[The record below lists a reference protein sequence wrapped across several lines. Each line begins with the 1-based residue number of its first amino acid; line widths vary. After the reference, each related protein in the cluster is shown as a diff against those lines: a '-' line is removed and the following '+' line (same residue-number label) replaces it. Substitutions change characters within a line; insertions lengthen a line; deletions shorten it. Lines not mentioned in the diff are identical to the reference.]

1 MTAGSN
7 GSTQPGIGMPAPPT
21 ASRLLAP
28 WVFWPAAGLVIAI
41 TAFSMVTPTIAKNVF
56 DTLQSSVVNSFSWYY
71 VLIAAFFVAFA
82 LWLGFSRFG
91 DIKLGKDEDEPEF
104 SMLAWISFLF
114 AAGMGIGLVFY
125 GVAEP
130 LSHFANPRPG
140 VTGNEIEL
148 AQQAMSQTFLH
159 WGVHAWA
166 IYVVVGL
173 ALAYAIHRRGRPISI
188 RWTLEPL
195 LGKRVHGGWGNLIDV
210 IALVGT
216 VFGVATSL
224 GLGVLQISAGLEK
237 TGIAEANLSTQIIV
251 IIVIVAFTIAS
262 LVTGIGRG
270 MKWLSTTNL
279 LLAAV
284 LLVFLLIVGPTT
296 FLFREFVQSMGN
308 YLQNFIGLSFT
319 VSAYAGEAGEQWQ
332 AGWTTFYWGWWM
344 SWAPF
349 VGVFIARVSKGRT
362 VREFVGGVMLV
373 PTVLTFLWF
382 SVLGGNAIYR
392 ELYGQ
397 GGLIAA
403 DGSVDADSALFD
415 LFAGLPAGTVLTFG
429 AILLIGIF
437 FVTSADSGALVMS
450 MIATGGATEPPK
462 RIRIFFALLASF
474 LAIALLI
481 TGGLQTLQTAAIL
494 SALPFS
500 VVMLMMCAATVTAF
514 SRERRAYEKAR
525 RAQFVDHIGEFY
537 GLEVEEPLLREPAHP
552 LRAALDRLR
561 QKAGPTGAGISQGT
575 ENAILADTRGG
586 SPDELAQTD
595 AIAED
600 EVRSVQAEQRDSNAK
615 SKRDASKE

>member
-1 MTAGSN
+1 M
-7 GSTQPGIGMPAPPT
+7 
-21 ASRLLAP
+21 
-28 WVFWPAAGLVIAI
+28 LV
-41 TAFSMVTPTIAKNVF
+41 S
-56 DTLQSSVVNSFSWYY
+56 
-71 VLIAAFFVAFA
+71 
-82 LWLGFSRFG
+82 
-91 DIKLGKDEDEPEF
+91 
-104 SMLAWISFLF
+104 
-114 AAGMGIGLVFY
+114 
-125 GVAEP
+125 
-130 LSHFANPRPG
+130 
-140 VTGNEIEL
+140 
-148 AQQAMSQTFLH
+148 
-159 WGVHAWA
+159 
-166 IYVVVGL
+166 
-173 ALAYAIHRRGRPISI
+173 LAYAIHRRGRPISI

-195 LGKRVHGGWGNLIDV
+195 LGKRIRGGWGNLIDV

-237 TGIAEANLSTQIIV
+237 AGVAEANLTTQIV
-251 IIVIVAFTIAS
+251 VIVVVIGFTILS
-262 LVTGIGRG
+262 LVSGIGRG

-284 LLVFLLIVGPTT
+284 LLVFLLIVGPTA

-308 YLQNFIGLSFT
+308 YLQNFLGLSFT

-332 AGWTTFYWGWWM
+332 ASWTTFYWGWWM

-362 VREFVGGVMLV
+362 VREFVAGVMLV

-397 GGLIAA
+397 GGLIRS
-403 DGSVDADSALFD
+403 DGSVSADSALFD
-415 LFAGLPAGTVLTFG
+415 LIAGLPAGTALTFG
-429 AILLIGIF
+429 VILLIGIF

-450 MIATGGATEPPK
+450 MIATGGSTELPK

-500 VVMLMMCAATVTAF
+500 IVMLMICAATVTAF
-514 SRERRAYEKAR
+514 SRERRAYDRAQ
-525 RAQFVDHIGEFY
+525 RAQFVDHIGDFY
-537 GLEVEEPLLREPAHP
+537 GLEVEEPLLREPSKP
-552 LRAALDRLR
+552 LRAALERLR
-561 QKAGPTGAGISQGT
+561 KRAVKTGDGISQRT
-575 ENAILADTRGG
+575 LDAIIEDEKVA
-586 SPDELAQTD
+586 SPDSLAQAD
-595 AIAED
+595 AIVED
-600 EVRSVQAEQRDSNAK
+600 EVETVQAAQAEKKTKAK
-615 SKRDASKE
+615 PESSKD

>member
-1 MTAGSN
+1 VST
-7 GSTQPGIGMPAPPT
+7 GSTPDSAPRQPEQAKATP
-21 ASRLLAP
+21 SLAP
-28 WVFWPAAGLVIAI
+28 WVFWPAAGLIIAI
-41 TAFSMVTPTIAKNVF
+41 TAFSMIAPKIANTVF
-56 DTLQSSVVNSFSWYY
+56 TTLQSSAISSFSWYY
-71 VLIAAFFVAFA
+71 VLITALFVAFA

-91 DIKLGKDEDEPEF
+91 DIKLGKDDDKPEF
-104 SMLAWISFLF
+104 STISWISFLF

-140 VTGNEIEL
+140 VTGTDIEL
-148 AQQAMSQTFLH
+148 AQKAMSQTFLH

-195 LGKRVHGGWGNLIDV
+195 LGKRIRGGWGNLIDV

-237 TGIAEANLSTQIIV
+237 AGVAEATLTTQIVVIV
-251 IIVIVAFTIAS
+251 VVVAFTILS
-262 LVTGIGRG
+262 LVSGIGRG

-284 LLVFLLIVGPTT
+284 LLVFLLIVGPTA

-308 YLQNFIGLSFT
+308 YLQNFLGLSFT

-332 AGWTTFYWGWWM
+332 ASWTTFYWGWWM

-397 GGLIAA
+397 AGLIEG

-415 LFAGLPAGTVLTFG
+415 LLAGLPAGTALTFG
-429 AILLIGIF
+429 VILLIGVF

-450 MIATGGATEPPK
+450 MIATGGSAEPPK

-500 VVMLMMCAATVTAF
+500 VVMLMICAATVTAF
-514 SRERRAYEKAR
+514 SRERRAYDKAQ
-525 RAQFVDHIGEFY
+525 RAQFVDHIGDFY
-537 GLEVEEPLLREPAHP
+537 GLEVEEPLLREPAKP
-552 LRAALDRLR
+552 LRAALERLR
-561 QKAGPTGAGISQGT
+561 KKAVQKGDGISQRT
-575 ENAILADTRGG
+575 LDAIVDDDKMA
-586 SPDELAQTD
+586 SPDNVAQAD
-595 AIAED
+595 AIVED
-600 EVRSVQAEQRDSNAK
+600 EVETVQAKQAEKKTKGTKDS
-615 SKRDASKE
+615 SKE

>member
-1 MTAGSN
+1 MST
-7 GSTQPGIGMPAPPT
+7 GSTPESAPKAQPKAT
-21 ASRLLAP
+21 AVLAP

-41 TAFSMVTPTIAKNVF
+41 TAFSIIAPKIANTVF
-56 DTLQSSVVNSFSWYY
+56 TTLQSNVISSFSWYY
-71 VLIAAFFVAFA
+71 VLITAFFVAFA

-91 DIKLGKDEDEPEF
+91 DIKLGKDDDKPEF
-104 SMLAWISFLF
+104 SMISWISFLF

-140 VTGNEIEL
+140 VTGTEIEL
-148 AQQAMSQTFLH
+148 AQKAMSQTFLH

-195 LGKRVHGGWGNLIDV
+195 LGKRIRGGWGNLIDV

-224 GLGVLQISAGLEK
+224 GLGVLQISAGLEQA
-237 TGIAEANLSTQIIV
+237 GVAEANLTTQIVV
-251 IIVIVAFTIAS
+251 IFVVVGFTILS
-262 LVTGIGRG
+262 LVSGIGRG

-284 LLVFLLIVGPTT
+284 LLVFLLIVGPTA

-308 YLQNFIGLSFT
+308 YLQNFLGLSFT
-319 VSAYAGEAGEQWQ
+319 VSAYAGVAGEQWQ
-332 AGWTTFYWGWWM
+332 ASWTTFYWGWWM

-397 GGLIAA
+397 GGLIGA

-415 LFAGLPAGTVLTFG
+415 LIGGLPAGTALTFG
-429 AILLIGIF
+429 VILLIGIF

-450 MIATGGATEPPK
+450 MIATGGSTEPPK
-462 RIRIFFALLASF
+462 ALRIFFALLASF

-500 VVMLMMCAATVTAF
+500 IVMLMICAATVTAF
-514 SRERRAYEKAR
+514 SRERRAYDRAQ
-525 RAQFVDHIGEFY
+525 RAQFVDHIGDFY
-537 GLEVEEPLLREPAHP
+537 GLEVEEPSLREPSKP
-552 LRAALDRLR
+552 LRAALERLR
-561 QKAGPTGAGISQGT
+561 KKAVKTGDGISQRT
-575 ENAILADTRGG
+575 LDAIIDDDKLAP
-586 SPDELAQTD
+586 PDNLAQAD
-595 AIAED
+595 AIVED
-600 EVRSVQAEQRDSNAK
+600 EVETVQAAEAEKKTKGKPEN
-615 SKRDASKE
+615 SKD

>member
-1 MTAGSN
+1 M
-7 GSTQPGIGMPAPPT
+7 STESARPSPPSAPEPPKAT
-21 ASRLLAP
+21 RLLAP

-41 TAFSMVTPTIAKNVF
+41 TAFSMIAPRIANTVF
-56 DTLQSSVVNSFSWYY
+56 STLQSNVISSFSWYY
-71 VLIAAFFVAFA
+71 VLITAFFVAFA

-91 DIKLGKDEDEPEF
+91 DIKLGKDDDKPEF
-104 SMLAWISFLF
+104 SMIAWISFLF

-140 VTGNEIEL
+140 VTGTETEL
-148 AQQAMSQTFLH
+148 AQKAMSQTFLH

-195 LGKRVHGGWGNLIDV
+195 LGKRIRGGWGNLIDV

-237 TGIAEANLSTQIIV
+237 TGVAAANLTTQIVV
-251 IIVIVAFTIAS
+251 IAVVVAFTILS
-262 LVTGIGRG
+262 LISGIGRG

-279 LLAAV
+279 LLAAA
-284 LLVFLLIVGPTT
+284 LLLFLLIVGPTE
-296 FLFREFVQSMGN
+296 FLFREFVQSIGN

-319 VSAYAGEAGEQWQ
+319 VSAFAGEAGEQWQ
-332 AGWTTFYWGWWM
+332 ASWTTFYWGWWM

-382 SVLGGNAIYR
+382 SVLGGNAIHR
-392 ELYGQ
+392 ELFGQ
-397 GGLIAA
+397 GGLVAA

-415 LFAGLPAGTVLTFG
+415 LLAGLPAGTALTFG

-450 MIATGGATEPPK
+450 MIATGGSTEPPK
-462 RIRIFFALLASF
+462 RIRIFFALLASV

-514 SRERRAYEKAR
+514 SRERRAYDGAQ
-525 RAQFVDHIGEFY
+525 RAQFVDQIGDFY
-537 GLEVEEPLLREPAHP
+537 GLEVEEPLLREPIHP
-552 LRAALDRLR
+552 VRAALERR
-561 QKAGPTGAGISQGT
+561 RKRAVPAVPAVPTA
-575 ENAILADTRGG
+575 
-586 SPDELAQTD
+586 
-595 AIAED
+595 
-600 EVRSVQAEQRDSNAK
+600 QAEQAVQAVPVQRNTDGTPGSAK
-615 SKRDASKE
+615 E

>member
-1 MTAGSN
+1 MSK
-7 GSTQPGIGMPAPPT
+7 GSTPESAPKAPPKAT
-21 ASRLLAP
+21 ISLAP

-41 TAFSMVTPTIAKNVF
+41 TAFSMIAPKIANTVF
-56 DTLQSSVVNSFSWYY
+56 STLQSSVISSFSWYY
-71 VLIAAFFVAFA
+71 VLITAFFVAFA

-91 DIKLGKDEDEPEF
+91 DIKLGKDDDKPEF
-104 SMLAWISFLF
+104 SMISWISFLF

-130 LSHFANPRPG
+130 LSHFANPKPG
-140 VTGNEIEL
+140 VTGTEIEL

-195 LGKRVHGGWGNLIDV
+195 LGKRIRGGWGNLIDV

-237 TGIAEANLSTQIIV
+237 AGVAEASLTTQIV
-251 IIVIVAFTIAS
+251 VIVVVIGFTILS
-262 LVTGIGRG
+262 LVSGIGRG

-284 LLVFLLIVGPTT
+284 LLVFLLIVGPTA

-308 YLQNFIGLSFT
+308 YLQNFLGLSFT

-332 AGWTTFYWGWWM
+332 ASWTTFYWGWWM

-362 VREFVGGVMLV
+362 VREFVAGVMLV

-397 GGLIAA
+397 GGLINA
-403 DGSVDADSALFD
+403 DGSVSADSALFD
-415 LFAGLPAGTVLTFG
+415 LIASLPAGTALTFG
-429 AILLIGIF
+429 VILLIGIF

-450 MIATGGATEPPK
+450 MIATGGSTEPPK
-462 RIRIFFALLASF
+462 RTRIFFALLASF

-500 VVMLMMCAATVTAF
+500 IVMLMICAATVTAF
-514 SRERRAYEKAR
+514 SRERRAYDRAQ
-525 RAQFVDHIGEFY
+525 RAQFVDHIGDFY
-537 GLEVEEPLLREPAHP
+537 GLEVEEPLLREPSKP
-552 LRAALDRLR
+552 LRAALERLR
-561 QKAGPTGAGISQGT
+561 KRAVKTGDGISQRT
-575 ENAILADTRGG
+575 LDAIIDDEKVA
-586 SPDELAQTD
+586 SPDSLAQAD
-595 AIAED
+595 AIVED
-600 EVRSVQAEQRDSNAK
+600 EVETVQAAQAEKKTKGKPENSRD
-615 SKRDASKE
+615 

>member
-1 MTAGSN
+1 M
-7 GSTQPGIGMPAPPT
+7 IAPKIANT
-21 ASRLLAP
+21 
-28 WVFWPAAGLVIAI
+28 VF
-41 TAFSMVTPTIAKNVF
+41 S
-56 DTLQSSVVNSFSWYY
+56 TLQSSVISSFSWYY
-71 VLIAAFFVAFA
+71 VLITAFFVAFA

-91 DIKLGKDEDEPEF
+91 DIQLGKDEDKPEF
-104 SMLAWISFLF
+104 SLISWISFLF

-130 LSHFANPRPG
+130 LSHFANPKPG
-140 VTGNEIEL
+140 VTGTEIEL

-195 LGKRVHGGWGNLIDV
+195 LGKRIRGGWGNLIDV

-237 TGIAEANLSTQIIV
+237 AGVAEASLTTQIV
-251 IIVIVAFTIAS
+251 VIVVVIGFTILS
-262 LVTGIGRG
+262 LVSGIGRG

-284 LLVFLLIVGPTT
+284 LLVFLLIVGPTA

-308 YLQNFIGLSFT
+308 YLQNFLGLSFT

-332 AGWTTFYWGWWM
+332 ASWTTFYWGWWM

-362 VREFVGGVMLV
+362 VREFVAGVMLV

-397 GGLIAA
+397 GGLIRS
-403 DGSVDADSALFD
+403 DGSVSADSALFD
-415 LFAGLPAGTVLTFG
+415 LIASLPAGTALTFG
-429 AILLIGIF
+429 VILLIGIF

-450 MIATGGATEPPK
+450 MIATGGSTEPPK

-500 VVMLMMCAATVTAF
+500 IVMLMICAATVTAF
-514 SRERRAYEKAR
+514 SRERRAYDRAQ
-525 RAQFVDHIGEFY
+525 RAQFVDHIGDFY
-537 GLEVEEPLLREPAHP
+537 GLEVEEPLLREPSKP
-552 LRAALDRLR
+552 LRAALERLR
-561 QKAGPTGAGISQGT
+561 KRAVKTGDGISQRT
-575 ENAILADTRGG
+575 LDAIIDDEKVA
-586 SPDELAQTD
+586 SPDSLAQAD
-595 AIAED
+595 AIVED
-600 EVRSVQAEQRDSNAK
+600 EVETVQATQAEKKTKGKPEN
-615 SKRDASKE
+615 SKD

>member
-1 MTAGSN
+1 
-7 GSTQPGIGMPAPPT
+7 
-21 ASRLLAP
+21 
-28 WVFWPAAGLVIAI
+28 VFWPAAGLVIAI
-41 TAFSMVTPTIAKNVF
+41 TAFSMIAPKIANTVF
-56 DTLQSSVVNSFSWYY
+56 STLQSNVISSFSWYY
-71 VLIAAFFVAFA
+71 VLITAFFVAFA

-91 DIKLGKDEDEPEF
+91 DIKLGKDDDKPEF
-104 SMLAWISFLF
+104 SMIAWISFLF

-140 VTGNEIEL
+140 VTGTETEL
-148 AQQAMSQTFLH
+148 AQKAMSQTFLH

-195 LGKRVHGGWGNLIDV
+195 LGKRIRGGWGNLIDV

-237 TGIAEANLSTQIIV
+237 TGVAAANLTTQIVV
-251 IIVIVAFTIAS
+251 IAVVVAFTILS
-262 LVTGIGRG
+262 LISGIGRG

-279 LLAAV
+279 LLAAA
-284 LLVFLLIVGPTT
+284 LLLFLLIVGPTE
-296 FLFREFVQSMGN
+296 FLFREFVQSIGN

-319 VSAYAGEAGEQWQ
+319 VSAFAGEAGEQWQ
-332 AGWTTFYWGWWM
+332 ASWTTFYWGWWM

-382 SVLGGNAIYR
+382 SVLGGNAIHR
-392 ELYGQ
+392 ELFGQ
-397 GGLIAA
+397 GGLVAA

-415 LFAGLPAGTVLTFG
+415 LLAGLPAGTALTFG

-450 MIATGGATEPPK
+450 MIATGGSTEPPK
-462 RIRIFFALLASF
+462 RIRIFFALLASV

-514 SRERRAYEKAR
+514 SRERRAYDGAQ
-525 RAQFVDHIGEFY
+525 RAQFVDQIGDFY
-537 GLEVEEPLLREPAHP
+537 GLEVEEPLLREPVHP
-552 LRAALDRLR
+552 VRAALERR
-561 QKAGPTGAGISQGT
+561 RKRAVPAV
-575 ENAILADTRGG
+575 
-586 SPDELAQTD
+586 P
-595 AIAED
+595 AE
-600 EVRSVQAEQRDSNAK
+600 QAEQAEQAVPVQRNTDGTPDSAK
-615 SKRDASKE
+615 E

>member
-1 MTAGSN
+1 M
-7 GSTQPGIGMPAPPT
+7 IAPKIANT
-21 ASRLLAP
+21 
-28 WVFWPAAGLVIAI
+28 VF
-41 TAFSMVTPTIAKNVF
+41 S
-56 DTLQSSVVNSFSWYY
+56 TLQSNVISSFSWYY
-71 VLIAAFFVAFA
+71 VLITAFFVAFA

-91 DIKLGKDEDEPEF
+91 DIKLGKDDDKPEF
-104 SMLAWISFLF
+104 SMIAWISFLF

-140 VTGNEIEL
+140 VTGTETEL
-148 AQQAMSQTFLH
+148 AQKAMSQTFLH

-195 LGKRVHGGWGNLIDV
+195 LGKRIRGGWGNLIDV

-237 TGIAEANLSTQIIV
+237 TGVAAANLTTQIVV
-251 IIVIVAFTIAS
+251 IAVVVAFTILS
-262 LVTGIGRG
+262 LISGIGRG

-279 LLAAV
+279 LLAAA
-284 LLVFLLIVGPTT
+284 LLLFLLIVGPTE
-296 FLFREFVQSMGN
+296 FLFREFVQSIGN

-319 VSAYAGEAGEQWQ
+319 VSAFAGEAGEQWQ
-332 AGWTTFYWGWWM
+332 ASWTTFYWGWWM

-382 SVLGGNAIYR
+382 SVLGGNAIHR
-392 ELYGQ
+392 ELFGQ
-397 GGLIAA
+397 GGLVAA

-415 LFAGLPAGTVLTFG
+415 LLAGLPAGTALTFG

-450 MIATGGATEPPK
+450 MIATGGSTEPPK
-462 RIRIFFALLASF
+462 RIRIFFALLASV

-514 SRERRAYEKAR
+514 SRERRAYDGAQ
-525 RAQFVDHIGEFY
+525 RAQFVDQIGDFY
-537 GLEVEEPLLREPAHP
+537 GLEVEEPLLREPIHP
-552 LRAALDRLR
+552 VRAALERR
-561 QKAGPTGAGISQGT
+561 RKRAVPAVPAVPTA
-575 ENAILADTRGG
+575 
-586 SPDELAQTD
+586 
-595 AIAED
+595 
-600 EVRSVQAEQRDSNAK
+600 QAEQAVQAVPVQRNTDGTPGSAK
-615 SKRDASKE
+615 E

>member
-1 MTAGSN
+1 VST
-7 GSTQPGIGMPAPPT
+7 GSTPESAPKAPEQPKATP
-21 ASRLLAP
+21 SLAP
-28 WVFWPAAGLVIAI
+28 WVFWPAAGLIIAI
-41 TAFSMVTPTIAKNVF
+41 TASSMIAPKIANTVF
-56 DTLQSSVVNSFSWYY
+56 TTLQSSVISSFSWYY
-71 VLIAAFFVAFA
+71 VLITAFFVAFA

-91 DIKLGKDEDEPEF
+91 DIKLGKDDDKPEF
-104 SMLAWISFLF
+104 SMISWISFLF

-140 VTGNEIEL
+140 VTGTEIEL
-148 AQQAMSQTFLH
+148 AQRAMSQTFLH

-173 ALAYAIHRRGRPISI
+173 ALAYAIHRRGRPVSI

-195 LGKRVHGGWGNLIDV
+195 LGERIRGGWGNLIDV

-237 TGIAEANLSTQIIV
+237 AGVAEANLTTQIAVIV
-251 IIVIVAFTIAS
+251 VVVAFTILS
-262 LVTGIGRG
+262 LISGIGRG

-284 LLVFLLIVGPTT
+284 LLVFLLIVGPTA

-332 AGWTTFYWGWWM
+332 ASWTTFYWGWWM

-392 ELYGQ
+392 ELYGE
-397 GGLIAA
+397 GGLINS

-415 LFAGLPAGTVLTFG
+415 LIAGLPAGTALTFG
-429 AILLIGIF
+429 VILLIGIF

-450 MIATGGATEPPK
+450 MIATGGSTEPPK

-500 VVMLMMCAATVTAF
+500 VVMLMICAATVTAF
-514 SRERRAYEKAR
+514 SRERRAYDRAQ
-525 RAQFVDHIGEFY
+525 RAQFVDHIGDFY
-537 GLEVEEPLLREPAHP
+537 GLEVEEPLLRAPAKP
-552 LRAALDRLR
+552 LRAALERLR
-561 QKAGPTGAGISQGT
+561 KRAVQTGDGISQRT
-575 ENAILADTRGG
+575 LLDAIIDGDKLA
-586 SPDELAQTD
+586 SPDSVAQADAIVEDEMETAQTT
-595 AIAED
+595 
-600 EVRSVQAEQRDSNAK
+600 QAEKKTK
-615 SKRDASKE
+615 SKPESPKE

>member
-1 MTAGSN
+1 MTAGS
-7 GSTQPGIGMPAPPT
+7 TLPAAPAAT
-21 ASRLLAP
+21 GKLKTTRMLAP
-28 WVFWPAAGLVIAI
+28 WVFWPAAGIVIAV
-41 TAFSMVTPTIAKNVF
+41 TAFSMVAPKVSKAVF
-56 DTLQSSVVNSFSWYY
+56 DSLQSGVINSFSWYY
-71 VLIAAFFVAFA
+71 VLITAFFVVFA

-91 DIKLGKDEDEPEF
+91 DIKLGKDDDEPEF
-104 SMLAWISFLF
+104 SMISWISFLF

-125 GVAEP
+125 GAAEP
-130 LSHFANPRPG
+130 LSHFSNPRPG

-148 AQQAMSQTFLH
+148 AQKAMSQTFLH

-224 GLGVLQISAGLEK
+224 GLGVLQISAGLET
-237 TGIAEANLSTQIIV
+237 TGIAESNLTTQIMV
-251 IIVIVAFTIAS
+251 IIVIVGFTILS
-262 LVTGIGRG
+262 LVSGIGRG

-284 LLVFLLIVGPTT
+284 LLVFLLIVGPTA

-308 YLQNFIGLSFT
+308 YIQNFIGLSFT
-319 VSAYAGEAGEQWQ
+319 VSAYAGDEGEQWQ

-362 VREFVGGVMLV
+362 VREFVGGVLLV

-382 SVLGGNAIYR
+382 SVIGGTALYR

-397 GGLIAA
+397 GGLVAA
-403 DGSVDADSALFD
+403 DGSVDADSALFNLLGD
-415 LFAGLPAGTVLTFG
+415 LPAGTALTFG

-450 MIATGGATEPPK
+450 MIATGGAAEPPK
-462 RIRIFFALLASF
+462 RIRVFFALLASF

-481 TGGLQTLQTAAIL
+481 TGGLQTLQTASIL

-514 SRERRAYEKAR
+514 SRERRAYDRAQ

-537 GLEVEEPLLREPAHP
+537 GLEVEEPLQREPSNP

-561 QKAGPTGAGISQGT
+561 KKAVQAGGGLSQGT
-575 ENAILADTRGG
+575 EDAILADKGLIL
-586 SPDELAQTD
+586 PDNIAQAD
-595 AIAED
+595 AIVED
-600 EVRSVQAEQRDSNAK
+600 EVQRLQSKQDGDTK
-615 SKRDASKE
+615 SD

>member
-1 MTAGSN
+1 MTAGS
-7 GSTQPGIGMPAPPT
+7 TLPAAPAAT
-21 ASRLLAP
+21 GKLKTTRMLAP
-28 WVFWPAAGLVIAI
+28 WVFWPAAGIVIAV
-41 TAFSMVTPTIAKNVF
+41 TAFSMVAPKVSKAVF
-56 DTLQSSVVNSFSWYY
+56 DSLQSGVINSFSWYY
-71 VLIAAFFVAFA
+71 VLITAFFVVFA

-91 DIKLGKDEDEPEF
+91 DIKLGKDDDEPEF
-104 SMLAWISFLF
+104 SMISWISFLF

-125 GVAEP
+125 GAAEP
-130 LSHFANPRPG
+130 LSHFSNPRPG

-148 AQQAMSQTFLH
+148 AQKAMSQTFLH

-224 GLGVLQISAGLEK
+224 GLGVLQISAGLET
-237 TGIAEANLSTQIIV
+237 TGIAESNLTTQIMV
-251 IIVIVAFTIAS
+251 IIVIVGFTILS
-262 LVTGIGRG
+262 LVSGIGRG

-284 LLVFLLIVGPTT
+284 LLVFLLIVGPTA

-308 YLQNFIGLSFT
+308 YIQNFIGLSFT
-319 VSAYAGEAGEQWQ
+319 VSAYAGDEGEQWQ

-362 VREFVGGVMLV
+362 VREFVGGVLLV

-382 SVLGGNAIYR
+382 SVIGGTALYR

-397 GGLIAA
+397 GGLVAA
-403 DGSVDADSALFD
+403 DGSVDADSALFNLLGD
-415 LFAGLPAGTVLTFG
+415 LPAGTALTFG

-450 MIATGGATEPPK
+450 MIATGGAAEPPK
-462 RIRIFFALLASF
+462 RIRVFFALLASF

-481 TGGLQTLQTAAIL
+481 TGGLQTLQTASIL

-514 SRERRAYEKAR
+514 SRERRAYDRAQ

-537 GLEVEEPLLREPAHP
+537 GLEVEEPLQREPSNP

-561 QKAGPTGAGISQGT
+561 KKAVQAGGGISQGT
-575 ENAILADTRGG
+575 EDAILADKGLIL
-586 SPDELAQTD
+586 PDNIAQAD
-595 AIAED
+595 AIVED
-600 EVRSVQAEQRDSNAK
+600 EVQRLQSKQDGDTK
-615 SKRDASKE
+615 SD

>member
-1 MTAGSN
+1 
-7 GSTQPGIGMPAPPT
+7 
-21 ASRLLAP
+21 
-28 WVFWPAAGLVIAI
+28 
-41 TAFSMVTPTIAKNVF
+41 
-56 DTLQSSVVNSFSWYY
+56 
-71 VLIAAFFVAFA
+71 VLITAFFVAFA

-91 DIKLGKDEDEPEF
+91 DIKLGKDDDKPEF
-104 SMLAWISFLF
+104 SMISWISFLF

-130 LSHFANPRPG
+130 LSHFANPKPG
-140 VTGNEIEL
+140 VTGTEIEL
-148 AQQAMSQTFLH
+148 AQKAMSQTFLH

-195 LGKRVHGGWGNLIDV
+195 LGKRIRGGWGNLIDV

-237 TGIAEANLSTQIIV
+237 AGVAEANLTTQIVV
-251 IIVIVAFTIAS
+251 IFVVVGFTILS
-262 LVTGIGRG
+262 LVSGIGRG

-284 LLVFLLIVGPTT
+284 LLVFLLIVGPTA

-308 YLQNFIGLSFT
+308 YLQNFLGLSFT
-319 VSAYAGEAGEQWQ
+319 VSAYAGQAGEQWQ
-332 AGWTTFYWGWWM
+332 ASWTTFYWGWWM

-397 GGLIAA
+397 GGLIGA

-415 LFAGLPAGTVLTFG
+415 LIAGLPAGTALTFG
-429 AILLIGIF
+429 VILLIGIF

-450 MIATGGATEPPK
+450 MIATGGSTEPPK
-462 RIRIFFALLASF
+462 ALRIFFALLASF

-500 VVMLMMCAATVTAF
+500 IVMLMICAATVTAF
-514 SRERRAYEKAR
+514 SRERRAYDRAQ
-525 RAQFVDHIGEFY
+525 RAQFVDHIGDFY
-537 GLEVEEPLLREPAHP
+537 GLEVEEPSLREPSKP
-552 LRAALDRLR
+552 LRAALERLR
-561 QKAGPTGAGISQGT
+561 KKAVKTGDGISQRT
-575 ENAILADTRGG
+575 LDAIVNDDKLAP
-586 SPDELAQTD
+586 PDNLAQAD
-595 AIAED
+595 AIVED
-600 EVRSVQAEQRDSNAK
+600 EVETVQATQAEKKTKGTTDS
-615 SKRDASKE
+615 SKE

>member
-1 MTAGSN
+1 M
-7 GSTQPGIGMPAPPT
+7 IAPRIANT
-21 ASRLLAP
+21 
-28 WVFWPAAGLVIAI
+28 VF
-41 TAFSMVTPTIAKNVF
+41 S
-56 DTLQSSVVNSFSWYY
+56 TLQSNVISSFSWYY
-71 VLIAAFFVAFA
+71 VLITAFFVAFA

-91 DIKLGKDEDEPEF
+91 DIKLGKDDDKPEF
-104 SMLAWISFLF
+104 SMIAWISFLF

-140 VTGNEIEL
+140 VTGTETEL
-148 AQQAMSQTFLH
+148 AQKAMSQTFLH

-195 LGKRVHGGWGNLIDV
+195 LGKRIRGGWGNLIDV

-237 TGIAEANLSTQIIV
+237 TGVAAANLTTQIVV
-251 IIVIVAFTIAS
+251 IAVVVAFTILS
-262 LVTGIGRG
+262 LISGIGRG

-279 LLAAV
+279 LLAAA
-284 LLVFLLIVGPTT
+284 LLLFLLIVGPTE
-296 FLFREFVQSMGN
+296 FLFREFVQSIGN

-319 VSAYAGEAGEQWQ
+319 VSAFAGEAGEQWQ
-332 AGWTTFYWGWWM
+332 ASWTTFYWGWWM

-382 SVLGGNAIYR
+382 SVLGGNAIHR
-392 ELYGQ
+392 ELFGQ
-397 GGLIAA
+397 GGLVAA

-415 LFAGLPAGTVLTFG
+415 LLAGLPAGTALTFG

-450 MIATGGATEPPK
+450 MIATGGSTEPPK
-462 RIRIFFALLASF
+462 RIRIFFALLASV

-514 SRERRAYEKAR
+514 SRERRAYDGAQ
-525 RAQFVDHIGEFY
+525 RAQFVDQIGDFY
-537 GLEVEEPLLREPAHP
+537 GLEVEEPLLREPIHP
-552 LRAALDRLR
+552 VRAALERR
-561 QKAGPTGAGISQGT
+561 RKRAVPAVPAVPTA
-575 ENAILADTRGG
+575 
-586 SPDELAQTD
+586 
-595 AIAED
+595 
-600 EVRSVQAEQRDSNAK
+600 QAEQAVQAVPVQRNTDGTPGSAK
-615 SKRDASKE
+615 E

>member
-1 MTAGSN
+1 MSK
-7 GSTQPGIGMPAPPT
+7 GSTPESAPKAPPKAT
-21 ASRLLAP
+21 ISLAP

-41 TAFSMVTPTIAKNVF
+41 TAFSMIAPKIANTVF
-56 DTLQSSVVNSFSWYY
+56 STLQSSVISSFSWYY
-71 VLIAAFFVAFA
+71 VLITAFFVAFA

-91 DIKLGKDEDEPEF
+91 DIKLGKDDDKPEF
-104 SMLAWISFLF
+104 SMISWISFLF

-130 LSHFANPRPG
+130 LSHFANPKPG
-140 VTGNEIEL
+140 VTGTEIEL

-195 LGKRVHGGWGNLIDV
+195 LGKRIRGGWGNLIDV

-237 TGIAEANLSTQIIV
+237 AGVAEANLTTQIV
-251 IIVIVAFTIAS
+251 VIVVVIGFTILS
-262 LVTGIGRG
+262 LVSGIGRG

-284 LLVFLLIVGPTT
+284 LLVFLLIVGPTA

-308 YLQNFIGLSFT
+308 YLQNFLGLSFT

-332 AGWTTFYWGWWM
+332 ASWTTFYWGWWM

-362 VREFVGGVMLV
+362 VREFVAGVMLV

-397 GGLIAA
+397 GGLIRS
-403 DGSVDADSALFD
+403 DGSVSADSALFD
-415 LFAGLPAGTVLTFG
+415 LIAGLPAGTALTFG
-429 AILLIGIF
+429 VILLIGIF

-450 MIATGGATEPPK
+450 MIATGGSTEPPK

-500 VVMLMMCAATVTAF
+500 IVMLMICAATVTAF
-514 SRERRAYEKAR
+514 SRERRAYDRAQ
-525 RAQFVDHIGEFY
+525 RAQFVDHIGDFY
-537 GLEVEEPLLREPAHP
+537 GLEVEEPLLREPSKP
-552 LRAALDRLR
+552 LRAALERLR
-561 QKAGPTGAGISQGT
+561 KRAVKTGDGISQRT
-575 ENAILADTRGG
+575 LDAIIEDEKVA
-586 SPDELAQTD
+586 SPDSLAQAD
-595 AIAED
+595 AIVED
-600 EVRSVQAEQRDSNAK
+600 EVETVQAAQAEKKTKAK
-615 SKRDASKE
+615 PESSKD

>member
-1 MTAGSN
+1 
-7 GSTQPGIGMPAPPT
+7 
-21 ASRLLAP
+21 
-28 WVFWPAAGLVIAI
+28 VFWPAAGLVIAI
-41 TAFSMVTPTIAKNVF
+41 TAFSMIAPKIANTVF
-56 DTLQSSVVNSFSWYY
+56 STLQSNVISSFSWYY
-71 VLIAAFFVAFA
+71 VLITAFFVAFA

-91 DIKLGKDEDEPEF
+91 DIKLGKDDDKPEF
-104 SMLAWISFLF
+104 SMIAWISFLF

-140 VTGNEIEL
+140 VTGTETEL
-148 AQQAMSQTFLH
+148 AQKAMSQTFLH

-195 LGKRVHGGWGNLIDV
+195 LGKRIRGGWGNLIDV

-237 TGIAEANLSTQIIV
+237 TGVAAANLTTQIVV
-251 IIVIVAFTIAS
+251 IAVVVAFTILS
-262 LVTGIGRG
+262 LISGIGRG

-279 LLAAV
+279 LLAAA
-284 LLVFLLIVGPTT
+284 LLLFLLIVGPTE
-296 FLFREFVQSMGN
+296 FLFREFVQSIGN

-319 VSAYAGEAGEQWQ
+319 VSAFAGEAGEQWQ
-332 AGWTTFYWGWWM
+332 ASWTTFYWGWWM

-382 SVLGGNAIYR
+382 SVLGGNAIHR
-392 ELYGQ
+392 ELFGQ
-397 GGLIAA
+397 GGLVAA

-415 LFAGLPAGTVLTFG
+415 LLAGLPAGTALTFG

-450 MIATGGATEPPK
+450 MIATGGSTEPPK
-462 RIRIFFALLASF
+462 RIRIFFALLASV

-514 SRERRAYEKAR
+514 SRERRAYDGAQ
-525 RAQFVDHIGEFY
+525 RAQFVDHIGDFY
-537 GLEVEEPLLREPAHP
+537 GLEVEEPLLREPVHP
-552 LRAALDRLR
+552 VRAALERR
-561 QKAGPTGAGISQGT
+561 RKRAVPTA
-575 ENAILADTRGG
+575 
-586 SPDELAQTD
+586 
-595 AIAED
+595 
-600 EVRSVQAEQRDSNAK
+600 QAEQAVQAVPVQRNTDGTPDSAK
-615 SKRDASKE
+615 E

>member
-1 MTAGSN
+1 MTAGS
-7 GSTQPGIGMPAPPT
+7 TLPT
-21 ASRLLAP
+21 KPRRLPRPVADRFLAP
-28 WVFWPAAGLVIAI
+28 WVFWPAAGLIIAI
-41 TAFSMVTPTIAKNVF
+41 TAFSIVAPNLARTVF
-56 DTLQSSVVNSFSWYY
+56 DTLQANVINSFSWYY

-82 LWLGFSRFG
+82 LWLGFSRYG
-91 DIKLGKDEDEPEF
+91 DIKLGKDDDEPEF
-104 SMLAWISFLF
+104 SMISWISFLF

-140 VTGNEIEL
+140 VSGTELEL
-148 AQQAMSQTFLH
+148 AQKAMSQTFLH

-195 LGKRVHGGWGNLIDV
+195 LGTRVRGGWGNAIDV

-224 GLGVLQISAGLEK
+224 GLGVLQITAGLEK
-237 TGIAEANLSTQIIV
+237 AGVAEANLTTQIIV
-251 IIVIVAFTIAS
+251 IVVIVAFTILS
-262 LVTGIGRG
+262 LVSGIGRG

-279 LLAAV
+279 LLAAA
-284 LLVFLLIVGPTT
+284 LMIFLLIVGPTT
-296 FLFREFVQSMGN
+296 FLFRDFVQSMGN
-308 YLQNFIGLSFT
+308 YLQGFIGLSFN

-397 GGLIAA
+397 GGLIAE

-415 LFAGLPAGTVLTFG
+415 LLAGLPAGTALTFG

-450 MIATGGATEPPK
+450 MIATGGSAEPLK
-462 RIRIFFALLASF
+462 RIRVFFALLASF

-500 VVMLMMCAATVTAF
+500 IVMLLICVATVIAF
-514 SRERRAYEKAR
+514 SRERRAYDRAQ

-537 GLEVEEPLLREPAHP
+537 GLEVEDPVNREPGHP
-552 LRAALDRLR
+552 LRAALAKLR
-561 QKAGPTGAGISQGT
+561 RKAQQNGGGLSAAT
-575 ENAILADTRGG
+575 EEAILADSGVQ
-586 SPDELAQTD
+586 PDDQLGRVD
-595 AIAED
+595 AIVED
-600 EVRSVQAEQRDSNAK
+600 EVQTVQSEEPDK
-615 SKRDASKE
+615 K

>member
-1 MTAGSN
+1 
-7 GSTQPGIGMPAPPT
+7 
-21 ASRLLAP
+21 
-28 WVFWPAAGLVIAI
+28 
-41 TAFSMVTPTIAKNVF
+41 
-56 DTLQSSVVNSFSWYY
+56 
-71 VLIAAFFVAFA
+71 VLITAFFVAFA

-91 DIKLGKDEDEPEF
+91 DIKLGKDDDKPEF
-104 SMLAWISFLF
+104 SMISWISFLF

-130 LSHFANPRPG
+130 LSHFANPKPG
-140 VTGNEIEL
+140 VTGTEIEL
-148 AQQAMSQTFLH
+148 AQKAMSQTFLH

-195 LGKRVHGGWGNLIDV
+195 LGKRIRGGWGNLIDV

-237 TGIAEANLSTQIIV
+237 AGVAEANLTTQIVV
-251 IIVIVAFTIAS
+251 IFVVVGFTILS
-262 LVTGIGRG
+262 LVSGIGRG

-284 LLVFLLIVGPTT
+284 LLVFLLIVGPTA

-308 YLQNFIGLSFT
+308 YLQNFLGLSFT
-319 VSAYAGEAGEQWQ
+319 VSAYAGQAGEQWQ
-332 AGWTTFYWGWWM
+332 ASWTTFYWGWWM

-397 GGLIAA
+397 GGLIGA

-415 LFAGLPAGTVLTFG
+415 LIAGLPAGTALTFG
-429 AILLIGIF
+429 VILLIGIF

-450 MIATGGATEPPK
+450 MIATGGSTEPPK
-462 RIRIFFALLASF
+462 ALRIFFALLASF

-500 VVMLMMCAATVTAF
+500 IVMLMICAATVTAF
-514 SRERRAYEKAR
+514 SRERRAYDRAQ
-525 RAQFVDHIGEFY
+525 RAQFVDHIGDFY
-537 GLEVEEPLLREPAHP
+537 GLEVEEPSLREPSKP
-552 LRAALDRLR
+552 LRAALERLR
-561 QKAGPTGAGISQGT
+561 KKAIKTGDGISQRT
-575 ENAILADTRGG
+575 LDAIVNDDKLAP
-586 SPDELAQTD
+586 PDNLAQAD
-595 AIAED
+595 AIVED
-600 EVRSVQAEQRDSNAK
+600 EVETVQATQAEKKTKGTTDS
-615 SKRDASKE
+615 SKE

>member
-1 MTAGSN
+1 VST
-7 GSTQPGIGMPAPPT
+7 GSTPESAPKAPEQPKATP
-21 ASRLLAP
+21 SLAP
-28 WVFWPAAGLVIAI
+28 WVFWPAAGLIIAI
-41 TAFSMVTPTIAKNVF
+41 TASSMIAPKIANTVF
-56 DTLQSSVVNSFSWYY
+56 TTLQSSVISSFSWYY
-71 VLIAAFFVAFA
+71 VLITAFFVAFA

-91 DIKLGKDEDEPEF
+91 DIKLGKDDDKPEF
-104 SMLAWISFLF
+104 SMISWISFLF

-140 VTGNEIEL
+140 VTGTEIEL
-148 AQQAMSQTFLH
+148 AQRAMSQTFLH

-173 ALAYAIHRRGRPISI
+173 ALAYAIHRRGRPVSI

-195 LGKRVHGGWGNLIDV
+195 LGERIRGGWGNLIDV

-237 TGIAEANLSTQIIV
+237 AGVAEANLTTQIAVIV
-251 IIVIVAFTIAS
+251 VVVAFTILS
-262 LVTGIGRG
+262 LISGIGRG

-284 LLVFLLIVGPTT
+284 LLVFLLIVGPTA

-308 YLQNFIGLSFT
+308 YLQNFLGLSFT

-332 AGWTTFYWGWWM
+332 ASWTTFYWGWWM

-392 ELYGQ
+392 ELYGE
-397 GGLIAA
+397 GGLINS

-415 LFAGLPAGTVLTFG
+415 LIAGLPAGTALTFG
-429 AILLIGIF
+429 VILLIGIF

-450 MIATGGATEPPK
+450 MIATGGSTEPPK

-500 VVMLMMCAATVTAF
+500 VVMLMICAATVTAF
-514 SRERRAYEKAR
+514 SRERRAYDRAQ
-525 RAQFVDHIGEFY
+525 RAQFVDHIGDFY
-537 GLEVEEPLLREPAHP
+537 GLEVEEPLLRAPAKP
-552 LRAALDRLR
+552 LRAALERLR
-561 QKAGPTGAGISQGT
+561 KRAVQTGDGISQRT
-575 ENAILADTRGG
+575 LLDAIIDGDKLA
-586 SPDELAQTD
+586 SPDSVAQADAIVEDEMETAQTT
-595 AIAED
+595 
-600 EVRSVQAEQRDSNAK
+600 QAEKKTK
-615 SKRDASKE
+615 SKPESPKE

>member
-1 MTAGSN
+1 VTAGS
-7 GSTQPGIGMPAPPT
+7 TLPAAPAAT
-21 ASRLLAP
+21 GKLKTTRMLAP
-28 WVFWPAAGLVIAI
+28 WVFWPAAGIVIAV
-41 TAFSMVTPTIAKNVF
+41 TAFSMVAPKVSKAVF
-56 DTLQSSVVNSFSWYY
+56 DSLQSGVINSFSWYY
-71 VLIAAFFVAFA
+71 VLITAFFVVFA

-91 DIKLGKDEDEPEF
+91 DIKLGKDDDEPEF
-104 SMLAWISFLF
+104 SMISWISFLF

-125 GVAEP
+125 GAAEP
-130 LSHFANPRPG
+130 LSHFSNPRPG

-148 AQQAMSQTFLH
+148 AQKAMSQTFLH

-224 GLGVLQISAGLEK
+224 GLGVLQISAGLET
-237 TGIAEANLSTQIIV
+237 TGIAESNLTTQIMV
-251 IIVIVAFTIAS
+251 IIVIVGFTILS
-262 LVTGIGRG
+262 LVSGIGRG

-284 LLVFLLIVGPTT
+284 LLVFLLIVGPTA

-308 YLQNFIGLSFT
+308 YIQNFIGLSFT
-319 VSAYAGEAGEQWQ
+319 VSAYAGDEGEQWQ

-362 VREFVGGVMLV
+362 VREFVGGVLLV

-382 SVLGGNAIYR
+382 SVIGGTALYR

-397 GGLIAA
+397 GGLVAA
-403 DGSVDADSALFD
+403 DGSVDADSALFNLLGD
-415 LFAGLPAGTVLTFG
+415 LPAGTALTFG

-450 MIATGGATEPPK
+450 MIATGGAAEPPK
-462 RIRIFFALLASF
+462 RIRVFFALLASF

-481 TGGLQTLQTAAIL
+481 TGGLQTLQTASIL

-514 SRERRAYEKAR
+514 SRERRAYDRAQ

-537 GLEVEEPLLREPAHP
+537 GLEVEEPLQREPSNP

-561 QKAGPTGAGISQGT
+561 KKAVQAGGGLSQGT
-575 ENAILADTRGG
+575 EDAILADKGLIL
-586 SPDELAQTD
+586 PDNIAQAD
-595 AIAED
+595 AIVED
-600 EVRSVQAEQRDSNAK
+600 EVQRLQSKQDGDTK
-615 SKRDASKE
+615 SD

>member
-7 GSTQPGIGMPAPPT
+7 RPTQPGMPARPT

-41 TAFSMVTPTIAKNVF
+41 TAFSIVTPTIAKNVF

-91 DIKLGKDEDEPEF
+91 DIKLGKDDDEPEF
-104 SMLAWISFLF
+104 SMLSWISFLF

-251 IIVIVAFTIAS
+251 IIVIVAFTVAS

-415 LFAGLPAGTVLTFG
+415 LLAGLPAGTALTFG

-514 SRERRAYEKAR
+514 SRERRAYEKAQ

-537 GLEVEEPLLREPAHP
+537 GLEVEEPLLRESPHP

-561 QKAGPTGAGISQGT
+561 QKAARTGVGISQGT
-575 ENAILADTRGG
+575 ENAILADTRTG

-595 AIAED
+595 AIVED
-600 EVRSVQAEQRDSNAK
+600 EVQSVQAEQRDPDAK

>member
-1 MTAGSN
+1 MSK
-7 GSTQPGIGMPAPPT
+7 GSTPESAPKAPPKAT
-21 ASRLLAP
+21 ISLAP

-41 TAFSMVTPTIAKNVF
+41 TAFSMIAPKIANTVF
-56 DTLQSSVVNSFSWYY
+56 STLQSSVISSFSWYY
-71 VLIAAFFVAFA
+71 VLITAFFVAFA

-91 DIKLGKDEDEPEF
+91 DIKLGKDDDKPEF
-104 SMLAWISFLF
+104 SLISWISFLF

-130 LSHFANPRPG
+130 LSHFANPKPG
-140 VTGNEIEL
+140 VTGTEIEL

-195 LGKRVHGGWGNLIDV
+195 LGKRIRGGWGNLIDV

-237 TGIAEANLSTQIIV
+237 AGVAEANLTTQIV
-251 IIVIVAFTIAS
+251 VIVVVIGFTILS
-262 LVTGIGRG
+262 LVSGIGRG

-284 LLVFLLIVGPTT
+284 LLVFLLIVGPTA

-308 YLQNFIGLSFT
+308 YLQNFLGLSFT

-332 AGWTTFYWGWWM
+332 ASWTTFYWGWWM

-362 VREFVGGVMLV
+362 VREFVAGVMLV

-397 GGLIAA
+397 GGLINA
-403 DGSVDADSALFD
+403 DGSVSADSALFD
-415 LFAGLPAGTVLTFG
+415 LIASLPAGTALTFG
-429 AILLIGIF
+429 VILLIGIF

-450 MIATGGATEPPK
+450 MIATGGSTEPPK

-500 VVMLMMCAATVTAF
+500 IVMLMICAATVTAF
-514 SRERRAYEKAR
+514 SRERRAYDRAQ
-525 RAQFVDHIGEFY
+525 RAQFVDHIGDFY
-537 GLEVEEPLLREPAHP
+537 GLEVEEPLLREPSKP
-552 LRAALDRLR
+552 LRAALERLR
-561 QKAGPTGAGISQGT
+561 KRAVKTGDGISQRT
-575 ENAILADTRGG
+575 LDAIIDDEKVA
-586 SPDELAQTD
+586 SPDSLAQAD
-595 AIAED
+595 AIVED
-600 EVRSVQAEQRDSNAK
+600 EVETVQGTQAEKKTKDKPES
-615 SKRDASKE
+615 SKD

>member
-1 MTAGSN
+1 
-7 GSTQPGIGMPAPPT
+7 
-21 ASRLLAP
+21 
-28 WVFWPAAGLVIAI
+28 VFWPAAGLVIAI
-41 TAFSMVTPTIAKNVF
+41 TAFSMIAPRIANTVF
-56 DTLQSSVVNSFSWYY
+56 STLQSNVISSFSWYY
-71 VLIAAFFVAFA
+71 VLITAFFVAFA

-91 DIKLGKDEDEPEF
+91 DIKLGKDDDKPEF
-104 SMLAWISFLF
+104 SMIAWISFLF

-140 VTGNEIEL
+140 VTGTETEL
-148 AQQAMSQTFLH
+148 AQKAMSQTFLH

-195 LGKRVHGGWGNLIDV
+195 LGKRIRGGWGNLIDV

-237 TGIAEANLSTQIIV
+237 TGVAAANLTTQIVV
-251 IIVIVAFTIAS
+251 IAVVVAFTILS
-262 LVTGIGRG
+262 LISGIGRG

-279 LLAAV
+279 LLAAA
-284 LLVFLLIVGPTT
+284 LLLFLLIVGPTE
-296 FLFREFVQSMGN
+296 FLFREFVQSIGN

-319 VSAYAGEAGEQWQ
+319 VSAFAGEAGEQWQ
-332 AGWTTFYWGWWM
+332 ASWTTFYWGWWM

-382 SVLGGNAIYR
+382 SVLGGNAIHR
-392 ELYGQ
+392 ELFGQ
-397 GGLIAA
+397 GGLVAA

-415 LFAGLPAGTVLTFG
+415 LLAGLPAGTALTFG

-450 MIATGGATEPPK
+450 MIATGGSTEPPK
-462 RIRIFFALLASF
+462 RIRIFFALLASV

-514 SRERRAYEKAR
+514 SRERRAYDGAQ
-525 RAQFVDHIGEFY
+525 RAQFVDQIGDFY
-537 GLEVEEPLLREPAHP
+537 GLEVEEPLLREPIHP
-552 LRAALDRLR
+552 VRAALERR
-561 QKAGPTGAGISQGT
+561 RKKA
-575 ENAILADTRGG
+575 
-586 SPDELAQTD
+586 
-595 AIAED
+595 
-600 EVRSVQAEQRDSNAK
+600 VQAVPAAQVQQAVQAVPVQRNTDGTPDSAK
-615 SKRDASKE
+615 E

>member
-1 MTAGSN
+1 
-7 GSTQPGIGMPAPPT
+7 
-21 ASRLLAP
+21 
-28 WVFWPAAGLVIAI
+28 VFWPAAGLVIAI
-41 TAFSMVTPTIAKNVF
+41 TAFSMIAPKIANTVF
-56 DTLQSSVVNSFSWYY
+56 STLQSSVISSFSWYY
-71 VLIAAFFVAFA
+71 VLITAFFVAFA

-91 DIKLGKDEDEPEF
+91 DIKLGKDDDKPEF
-104 SMLAWISFLF
+104 SLISWISFLF

-130 LSHFANPRPG
+130 LSHFANPKPG
-140 VTGNEIEL
+140 VTGTEIEL

-195 LGKRVHGGWGNLIDV
+195 LGKRIRGGWGNVIDV

-237 TGIAEANLSTQIIV
+237 AGVAEANLTTQIV
-251 IIVIVAFTIAS
+251 VIVVVIGFTILS
-262 LVTGIGRG
+262 LVSGIGRG

-284 LLVFLLIVGPTT
+284 LLVFLLIVGPTA

-308 YLQNFIGLSFT
+308 YLQNFLGLSFT

-332 AGWTTFYWGWWM
+332 ASWTTFYWGWWM

-362 VREFVGGVMLV
+362 VREFVAGVMLV

-397 GGLIAA
+397 GGLINA
-403 DGSVDADSALFD
+403 DGSVSADSALFD
-415 LFAGLPAGTVLTFG
+415 LIASLPAGTALTFG
-429 AILLIGIF
+429 VILLIGIF

-450 MIATGGATEPPK
+450 MIATGGSTEPPK

-500 VVMLMMCAATVTAF
+500 IVMLMICAATVTAF
-514 SRERRAYEKAR
+514 SRERRAYDRAQ
-525 RAQFVDHIGEFY
+525 RAQFVDHIGDFY
-537 GLEVEEPLLREPAHP
+537 GLEVEEPLLREPSKP
-552 LRAALDRLR
+552 LRAALERLR
-561 QKAGPTGAGISQGT
+561 KRAVKTGDGISQRT
-575 ENAILADTRGG
+575 LDAIIDDEKVA
-586 SPDELAQTD
+586 SPDSLAQAD
-595 AIAED
+595 AIVED
-600 EVRSVQAEQRDSNAK
+600 EVETVQATQAEKKTKGKPEN
-615 SKRDASKE
+615 SKD

>member
-1 MTAGSN
+1 
-7 GSTQPGIGMPAPPT
+7 
-21 ASRLLAP
+21 
-28 WVFWPAAGLVIAI
+28 VFWPAAGLVIAI
-41 TAFSMVTPTIAKNVF
+41 TAFSIIAPKIANTVF
-56 DTLQSSVVNSFSWYY
+56 TTLQSNVISSFSWYY
-71 VLIAAFFVAFA
+71 VLITAFFVAFA

-91 DIKLGKDEDEPEF
+91 DIKLGKDDDKPEF
-104 SMLAWISFLF
+104 SMISWISFLF

-140 VTGNEIEL
+140 VTGTEIEL
-148 AQQAMSQTFLH
+148 AQKAMSQTFLH

-195 LGKRVHGGWGNLIDV
+195 LGKRIRGGWGNLIDV

-237 TGIAEANLSTQIIV
+237 AGVAEANLTTQIVV
-251 IIVIVAFTIAS
+251 IFVVVGFTILS
-262 LVTGIGRG
+262 LISGIGRG

-284 LLVFLLIVGPTT
+284 LLVFLLIVGPTA

-308 YLQNFIGLSFT
+308 YLQNFLGLSFT
-319 VSAYAGEAGEQWQ
+319 VSAYVGQAGEQWQ
-332 AGWTTFYWGWWM
+332 ASWTTFYWGWWM

-397 GGLIAA
+397 GGLIGA

-415 LFAGLPAGTVLTFG
+415 LIAGLPAGTALTFG
-429 AILLIGIF
+429 VILLIGIF

-450 MIATGGATEPPK
+450 MIATGGSTEPPK
-462 RIRIFFALLASF
+462 ALRIFFALLASF

-500 VVMLMMCAATVTAF
+500 IVMLMICAATVTAF
-514 SRERRAYEKAR
+514 SRERRAYDRAQ
-525 RAQFVDHIGEFY
+525 RAQFVDHIGDFY
-537 GLEVEEPLLREPAHP
+537 GLEVEEPSLREPSKP
-552 LRAALDRLR
+552 LRAALERLR
-561 QKAGPTGAGISQGT
+561 KKAVKTGDGISQRT
-575 ENAILADTRGG
+575 LDAIVNDDKLAP
-586 SPDELAQTD
+586 PDNLAQAD
-595 AIAED
+595 AIVED
-600 EVRSVQAEQRDSNAK
+600 EVETVQATQAEKKTKGTTDS
-615 SKRDASKE
+615 SKE

>member
-1 MTAGSN
+1 V
-7 GSTQPGIGMPAPPT
+7 STGFTPESAPKAQPKAT
-21 ASRLLAP
+21 TLLAP

-41 TAFSMVTPTIAKNVF
+41 TAFSIIAPKIANTVF
-56 DTLQSSVVNSFSWYY
+56 TTLQSNVISSFSWYY
-71 VLIAAFFVAFA
+71 VLITAFFVAFA

-91 DIKLGKDEDEPEF
+91 DIKLGKDDDKPEF
-104 SMLAWISFLF
+104 SMISWISFLF

-140 VTGNEIEL
+140 VTGTEIEL
-148 AQQAMSQTFLH
+148 AQKAMSQTFLH

-195 LGKRVHGGWGNLIDV
+195 LGKRIRGGWGNLIDV

-237 TGIAEANLSTQIIV
+237 AGVAEANLTTQIVV
-251 IIVIVAFTIAS
+251 IFVVVGFTILS
-262 LVTGIGRG
+262 LVSGIGRG

-284 LLVFLLIVGPTT
+284 LLVFLLIVGPTA

-308 YLQNFIGLSFT
+308 YLQNFLGLSFT
-319 VSAYAGEAGEQWQ
+319 VSAYAGQAGEQWQ
-332 AGWTTFYWGWWM
+332 ASWTTFYWGWWM

-397 GGLIAA
+397 GGLIGA

-415 LFAGLPAGTVLTFG
+415 LIAGLPAGTALTFG
-429 AILLIGIF
+429 VILLIGIF

-450 MIATGGATEPPK
+450 MIATGGSTEPPK
-462 RIRIFFALLASF
+462 ALRIFFALLASF

-500 VVMLMMCAATVTAF
+500 IVMLMICAATVTAF
-514 SRERRAYEKAR
+514 SRERRAYDRAQ
-525 RAQFVDHIGEFY
+525 RAQFVDHIGDFY
-537 GLEVEEPLLREPAHP
+537 GLEVEEPSLREPSKP
-552 LRAALDRLR
+552 LRAALERLR
-561 QKAGPTGAGISQGT
+561 KKAIKTGDGISQRT
-575 ENAILADTRGG
+575 LDAIVNDDKLAP
-586 SPDELAQTD
+586 PDNLAQAD
-595 AIAED
+595 AIVED
-600 EVRSVQAEQRDSNAK
+600 EVETVQATQAKKKTKGTTDS
-615 SKRDASKE
+615 SKE

>member
-1 MTAGSN
+1 MSTESTPESAPKAQSKATA
-7 GSTQPGIGMPAPPT
+7 
-21 ASRLLAP
+21 LLAP
-28 WVFWPAAGLVIAI
+28 WVFWPAAGLVISI
-41 TAFSMVTPTIAKNVF
+41 TAFSIIAPKIANTVF
-56 DTLQSSVVNSFSWYY
+56 TTLQSNVISSFSWYY
-71 VLIAAFFVAFA
+71 VLITAFFVAFA

-91 DIKLGKDEDEPEF
+91 DIKLGKDDDKPEF
-104 SMLAWISFLF
+104 SMISWISFLF

-140 VTGNEIEL
+140 VTGTEIEL
-148 AQQAMSQTFLH
+148 AQRAMSQTFLH

-173 ALAYAIHRRGRPISI
+173 ALAYAIHRRGRPVSI

-195 LGKRVHGGWGNLIDV
+195 LGERIRGGWGNLIDV

-237 TGIAEANLSTQIIV
+237 AGVAEANLTTQIAVIV
-251 IIVIVAFTIAS
+251 VVVAFTILS
-262 LVTGIGRG
+262 LISGIGRG

-284 LLVFLLIVGPTT
+284 LLVFLLIVGPTA

-332 AGWTTFYWGWWM
+332 ASWTTFYWGWWM

-392 ELYGQ
+392 ELYGE
-397 GGLIAA
+397 GGLINS

-415 LFAGLPAGTVLTFG
+415 LIAGLPAGTALTFG
-429 AILLIGIF
+429 VILLIGIF

-450 MIATGGATEPPK
+450 MIATGGSTEPPK

-500 VVMLMMCAATVTAF
+500 VVMLMICAATVTAF
-514 SRERRAYEKAR
+514 SRERRAYDRAQ
-525 RAQFVDHIGEFY
+525 RAQFVDHIGDFY
-537 GLEVEEPLLREPAHP
+537 GLEVEEPLLRAPAKP
-552 LRAALDRLR
+552 LRAALERLR
-561 QKAGPTGAGISQGT
+561 KRAVQTGDGISQRT
-575 ENAILADTRGG
+575 LDAIIDGDKLA
-586 SPDELAQTD
+586 SPDSVAQADAIVEDEMETAQTT
-595 AIAED
+595 
-600 EVRSVQAEQRDSNAK
+600 QAEKKTK
-615 SKRDASKE
+615 SKPESPKE

>member
-1 MTAGSN
+1 VST
-7 GSTQPGIGMPAPPT
+7 GSTLPTKPGAPGQPKST
-21 ASRLLAP
+21 RLLAP
-28 WVFWPAAGLVIAI
+28 WVFWPAAGLIIAI
-41 TAFSMVTPTIAKNVF
+41 TAFSMIAPKIAKSVF
-56 DTLQSSVVNSFSWYY
+56 DTLQSGVINSFSWYY
-71 VLIAAFFVAFA
+71 VLITAFFVAFA

-91 DIKLGKDEDEPEF
+91 DIKLGKDDDKPEF
-104 SMLAWISFLF
+104 SMISWISFLF

-140 VTGNEIEL
+140 VTGTEIEL
-148 AQQAMSQTFLH
+148 AQKAMSQTFLH

-195 LGKRVHGGWGNLIDV
+195 LGKRIRGGWGNLIDV

-237 TGIAEANLSTQIIV
+237 TGVAEANLTTQIAV
-251 IIVIVAFTIAS
+251 IIVIVAFTIVS
-262 LVTGIGRG
+262 LVSGIGRG

-284 LLVFLLIVGPTT
+284 LLVFLLIVGPTA

-308 YLQNFIGLSFT
+308 YLQGFIGLSFN
-319 VSAYAGEAGEQWQ
+319 VSAYAGEAGAQWQ

-415 LFAGLPAGTVLTFG
+415 LLAGLPAGTALTFG

-450 MIATGGATEPPK
+450 MIATGGSAEPPK

-514 SRERRAYEKAR
+514 SRERRAYDRAQ
-525 RAQFVDHIGEFY
+525 RAQFVDHIGDFY
-537 GLEVEEPLLREPAHP
+537 GLEVEEPLLREPVHP

-561 QKAGPTGAGISQGT
+561 KKAGQTGGGISQGT
-575 ENAILADTRGG
+575 EDAILADNRLAL
-586 SPDELAQTD
+586 PDNIAQAD
-595 AIAED
+595 AIVED
-600 EVRSVQAEQRDSNAK
+600 EVQSVQAKQADEKTNGTQDR
-615 SKRDASKE
+615 SKE

>member
-1 MTAGSN
+1 MTAE
-7 GSTQPGIGMPAPPT
+7 STLPTKPGAPGRPV
-21 ASRLLAP
+21 ADKLLAP
-28 WVFWPAAGLVIAI
+28 WVFWPAAGLIIVI
-41 TAFSMVTPTIAKNVF
+41 TAFSMIAPTLAKTVF
-56 DTLQSSVVNSFSWYY
+56 DTLQASVINSFSWYY

-82 LWLGFSRFG
+82 LWLGFSRYG
-91 DIKLGKDEDEPEF
+91 DIKLGKDDDEPEF
-104 SMLAWISFLF
+104 SMISWISFLF

-140 VTGNEIEL
+140 VTGTEVEL
-148 AQQAMSQTFLH
+148 AQKAMSQTFLH

-195 LGKRVHGGWGNLIDV
+195 LGKRVRGGWGNLIDV

-224 GLGVLQISAGLEK
+224 GLGVLQITAGLEK
-237 TGIAEANLSTQIIV
+237 TGVAEANLTTQIIV
-251 IIVIVAFTIAS
+251 IIVIVAFTILS
-262 LVTGIGRG
+262 LVSGIGRG

-279 LLAAV
+279 LLAGA
-284 LLVFLLIVGPTT
+284 LMIFLLIVGPTT
-296 FLFREFVQSMGN
+296 FLFRDFVQSMGN
-308 YLQNFIGLSFT
+308 YLQGFIGLSFN

-362 VREFVGGVMLV
+362 VREFVGGVLLV

-382 SVLGGNAIYR
+382 SVLGGNALYR

-397 GGLIAA
+397 GGLVAA

-415 LFAGLPAGTVLTFG
+415 LLAGLPAGTALTFG

-437 FVTSADSGALVMS
+437 FITSADSGALVMS
-450 MIATGGATEPPK
+450 MIATGGSAEPLK
-462 RIRIFFALLASF
+462 RIRVFFALLASF

-500 VVMLMMCAATVTAF
+500 IVMLLMCAATVIAF
-514 SRERRAYEKAR
+514 SRERRAYDRAQ

-537 GLEVEEPLLREPAHP
+537 GLEVEEPLNREPGHP
-552 LRAALDRLR
+552 LREALSRLR
-561 QKAGPTGAGISQGT
+561 RKAKQNGGGLTAAT
-575 ENAILADTRGG
+575 EEAILADSGVEPGDRIG
-586 SPDELAQTD
+586 QVD
-595 AIAED
+595 AIVED
-600 EVRSVQAEQRDSNAK
+600 EVQTVQSKQSDKPDSK
-615 SKRDASKE
+615 